1 MINDIQKLF
10 EREQEK
16 KLRQKK
22 RHNERIIKDKIIRG
36 MRTRFEQEKEEDY

>member
-1 MINDIQKLF
+1 MIFGNFLK
-10 EREQEK
+10 ENK
-16 KLRQKK
+16 KKDWDRKK